1 MKRIATGAGSIRR
14 TIRSRG
20 KEREGEKDGEK
31 ERGGGEKDRENGG
44 GKGSG
49 KERSRGGTERSRG
62 KDREKEREAE
72 REAELERRAAALRI
86 DGVLGVGEDL
96 ETWERE
102 RKGETDDDVG
112 GDDDVTQMESS
123 YLQAAVR
130 NHAEQGNMKA
140 LLRLLRRAQEGGL
153 VLPVNDADNWGRS
166 ALHWS
171 AHHGHTSVVTLL
183 LSHGADCFAMD
194 HEGWSPLHRAAA
206 AGRSPCVKLLVQQ
219 AVKRAAEKWGT
230 DMATAASLSDVV
242 EYVNA
247 FNFEGSSALSL
258 AVSGGHAHT
267 ARLLLL
273 KGARATDIDG
283 KGQTPLHQVAYWRPG
298 GKLATA
304 LATMLVEHGADVSHR
319 DSVGKTAHDWA
330 IVKGHADVQRAIV
343 DAVAAK
349 ERLASLS
356 ASSRRRRGQGKK
368 GKGKG
373 KGGKPVRRV
382 HFDTAPDA
390 SVPSLFEML
399 EARGITTCDS

>member
-1 MKRIATGAGSIRR
+1 MRRFATGAGSLRR
-14 TIRSRG
+14 TIRQRG
-20 KEREGEKDGEK
+20 KEREKDSAKVTEEGDK
-31 ERGGGEKDRENGG
+31 E
-44 GKGSG
+44 SG
-49 KERSRGGTERSRG
+49 ADEQARDTASGTE
-62 KDREKEREAE
+62 DEA
-72 REAELERRAAALRI
+72 ALRAAALRI

-96 ETWERE
+96 ESWERM
-102 RKGETDDDVG
+102 RNGEG
-112 GDDDVTQMESS
+112 GGEEGEGEEVTQMESS

-140 LLRLLRRAQEGGL
+140 LLRLLRRAQQGGL
-153 VLPVNDADNWGRS
+153 LLPVNDADNWGRT

-183 LSHGADCFAMD
+183 LAHGADCFAMD

-219 AVKRAAEKWGT
+219 AVRHAAKKWGT
-230 DMATAASLSDVV
+230 DLPTASSLSDVI

-330 IVKGHADVQRAIV
+330 VVKGHADVQRAII

-356 ASSRRRRGQGKK
+356 ASSKRRAKKK
-368 GKGKG
+368 GKGK
-373 KGGKPVRRV
+373 GKPVRRV
-382 HFDTAPDA
+382 HFDEAPDA
-390 SVPSLFEML
+390 TVPSLFEML
-399 EARGITTCDS
+399 EARGITTCDT